1 MVIKDHKLPTGLTID
16 EAFTGRQDHKMDYA
30 RVLAKR
36 NNTTFEKEI
45 AKLRGWKVRKAFD
58 PVKQDNAFYISRLEE
73 KIQEGNTVVI
83 FEPPP
88 PEITG

>member
-1 MVIKDHKLPTGLTID
+1 MRSIMT
-16 EAFTGRQDHKMDYA
+16 YY
-30 RVLAKR
+30 
-36 NNTTFEKEI
+36 NTTFEKEI